1 MEAKFSS
8 EVCGW
13 VNSAINPLFYSLVLL
28 NNLIEENSGNFEEY
42 NRLLLIDQQVQ
53 RAIEIILELR
63 SSSMIHYGNDLSKTP
78 DICTITA
85 VRG

>member
-1 MEAKFSS
+1 MNAQFSS

-13 VNSAINPLFYSLVLL
+13 VNSAIKPLFYSLVLL

-63 SSSMIHYGNDLSKTP
+63 SSTMIHYGNDLSA
-78 DICTITA
+78 TINYKLSEKA
-85 VRG
+85 D